1 MVDMRIESYTFPP
14 LKVRGGEVMEHAFLG
29 GNFESGC
36 GAATEVASR

>member
-1 MVDMRIESYTFPP
+1 MVDMRIESYTFSP
-14 LKVRGGEVMEHAFLG
+14 LKVRGGVMEHAFLG